1 MKLHTFIAFDLGAT
15 SGRAI
20 VGTLSDGKI
29 MMEEVARF
37 ANGMI
42 GVGEHLHWNILGIYD
57 VLKNSLKTYAL
68 SGKPAPESIGI
79 DTWGVDFG
87 LLAADGSLLGE
98 PYAYRDLHTNGIMEE
113 YFKLLPREKVY
124 ELTGIQFMQFN
135 SLFQLF
141 AMKRNRSSLLES
153 AKDLLFLPDLLNYL
167 FTGVKKA
174 EFTIASTSQMLN
186 PKTMDWAKELFDIF
200 DAPVSLMQP
209 LVLPGTVTG
218 YLTESVQ
225 RETGIGRI
233 PVVAVGA
240 HDTASAIAAVPA
252 EGENWA
258 YLSSG
263 TWSLM
268 GIETKKPLID
278 KETEKMNFT
287 NEGGIEGTFRFLK
300 NITGMWLLEQCRKEW
315 ASEKD
320 YAYGELVEMAKAE
333 KPFTCFV
340 DPDAPDFMNPESM
353 TTAIKGYCQR
363 SNQSVP
369 SSTGGV
375 VRCIFESLALKYRYT
390 LEQLQRVSPHP
401 IEKLHVIGGGAK
413 NAYLCQMTANAIR
426 MPVVAGPAEGTAMGN
441 LLVQAMALGYLK
453 SLSDIRQVVRNSV
466 ETQDF
471 YPQDAGEWDQAYLRY
486 KNVIAAG

>member
-1 MKLHTFIAFDLGAT
+1 MKAHTFIAFDLGAT

-20 VGTLSDGKI
+20 SGTLTNGKI
-29 MMEEVARF
+29 ETEEIARF
-37 ANGMI
+37 PNSMI
-42 GVGEHLHWNILGIYD
+42 NIGEHFHWNILGIFD
-57 VLKNSLKTYAL
+57 ILKNSLKTCAL
-68 SGKPAPESIGI
+68 SGKPAPASIGI

-98 PYAYRDLHTNGIMEE
+98 PYAYRDPHTNGILAE

-135 SLFQLF
+135 SLFQLY
-141 AMKRNRSSLLES
+141 AMKKNGSSLLAA

-186 PKTMDWAKELFDIF
+186 PKTMNWASELFDAF
-200 DAPVSLMQP
+200 GAPVSLMQP
-209 LVLPGTVTG
+209 LVLPGTVIG
-218 YLTESVQ
+218 QLTDAIVK
-225 RETGIGRI
+225 ETGIGSI

-252 EGENWA
+252 EGDNWA

-268 GIETKKPLID
+268 GIETKKPLIS
-278 KETEKMNFT
+278 KETEQMNFT
-287 NEGGIEGTFRFLK
+287 NEGGIGGTFRFLK

-315 ASEKD
+315 TNTQD
-320 YAYGELVEMAKAE
+320 YGYGELVDRAKAE
-333 KPFTCFV
+333 KPFVCLV
-340 DPDAPDFMNPESM
+340 NPDADDFLNPESM
-353 TTAIKGYCQR
+353 VTAIREYCRKSGQA
-363 SNQSVP
+363 VP
-369 SSTGGV
+369 ETIGQL

-390 LEQLQRVSPHP
+390 LDQLKRVSPHP

-413 NAYLCQMTANAIR
+413 NAYLCQLTANAIHI
-426 MPVVAGPAEGTAMGN
+426 PVIAGPTEGTAMGN
-441 LLVQAMALGYLK
+441 LLVQAMATGELK
-453 SLSDIRQVVRNSV
+453 SLEEIRQIVRNSV
-466 ETQDF
+466 EIQTF
-471 YPQDAGEWDQAYLRY
+471 LPQDSGEWDKAYERY
-486 KNVIAAG
+486 KEIIG

>member
-1 MKLHTFIAFDLGAT
+1 MESHTFIAFDLGAT

-20 VGTLSDGKI
+20 AGILSDEKI
-29 MMEEVARF
+29 VMEEVSRF
-37 ANGMI
+37 ANNMVS
-42 GVGEHLHWNILGIYD
+42 VGEHLHWNILGIYD
-57 VLKNSLKTYAL
+57 ILKNSLKTYAL
-68 SGKPAPESIGI
+68 SGKPALESIGI

-87 LLAADGSLLGE
+87 LLAGDGSLLGA
-98 PYAYRDLHTNGIMEE
+98 PYAYRDPHTNGVMEE

-141 AMKRNRSSLLES
+141 AMKRNGSSLLEA

-186 PKTMDWAKELFDIF
+186 PKTMTWAKELFDVF
-200 DAPVSLMQP
+200 DVPVSLMQP
-209 LVLPGTVTG
+209 LSLPGVITG
-218 YLTESVQ
+218 YLTDSV
-225 RETGIGRI
+225 RKETGTDKI

-287 NEGGIEGTFRFLK
+287 NEGGIGGTFRFLK

-320 YAYGELVEMAKAE
+320 YAYGELVNMAKTE
-333 KPFTCFV
+333 KPFVCFV

-353 TTAIKGYCQR
+353 IIAIKNYCQR
-363 SNQSVP
+363 SKQPVP
-369 SSTGGV
+369 SSTGQI

-413 NAYLCQMTANAIR
+413 NDYLCQMTANAIK
-426 MPVVAGPAEGTAMGN
+426 MPVIAGPAEGTAIGN

-453 SLSDIRQVVRNSV
+453 SLSDIRQIVRNSID
-466 ETQDF
+466 TRNF
-471 YPQDAGEWDQAYLRY
+471 YPQNAGEWEQAYSKY
-486 KNVIAAG
+486 KTVIAVG